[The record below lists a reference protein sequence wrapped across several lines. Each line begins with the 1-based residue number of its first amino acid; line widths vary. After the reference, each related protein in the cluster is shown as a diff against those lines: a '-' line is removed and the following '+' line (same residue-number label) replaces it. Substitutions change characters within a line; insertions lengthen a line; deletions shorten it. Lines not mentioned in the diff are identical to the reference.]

1 MADMSSMN
9 VSLPTPMK
17 GWVEE
22 KANSGQY
29 SNTSDYVRDLIRKDQ
44 ERDAKIAHMQKL
56 VTQSLKSGV
65 STRSLKDIREEAR
78 RQAGVDI

>member
-1 MADMSSMN
+1 MAEMASIN
-9 VSLPTPMK
+9 VSLPAPMK

-44 ERDAKIAHMQKL
+44 ERDARIAHMQTL
-56 VTQSLKSGV
+56 VDEARESGI
-65 STRSLKDIREEAR
+65 STSSVRDIREEAR
-78 RQAGVDI
+78 RLAGVEL

>member
-1 MADMSSMN
+1 MASMN
-9 VSLPTPMK
+9 ISLPAPMK

-44 ERDAKIAHMQKL
+44 ERDARIARIQML
-56 VTQSLKSGV
+56 ADEARASGV
-65 STRSLKDIREEAR
+65 LTNSTQDNREGAR
-78 RQAGVDI
+78 RLASLDL

>member
-1 MADMSSMN
+1 MAEMSSMN

-17 GWVEE
+17 GWVEK

-44 ERDAKIAHMQKL
+44 ERDGKIAHMQKL
-56 VTQSLKSGV
+56 VTESLQSGL
-65 STRSLKDIREEAR
+65 STRSMKEIREEGR
-78 RQAGVDI
+78 RQAGIDL